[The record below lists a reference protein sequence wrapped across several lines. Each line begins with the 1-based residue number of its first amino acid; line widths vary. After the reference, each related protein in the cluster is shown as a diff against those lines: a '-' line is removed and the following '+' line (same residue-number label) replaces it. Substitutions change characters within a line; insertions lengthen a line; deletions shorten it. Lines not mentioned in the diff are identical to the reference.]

1 MGTPSR
7 LGASAGSPRRSR
19 YDRPTERRWSEAV
32 QDPEAGW
39 GAGEAERDHHV
50 EGVSVRDALAGE
62 RGADDEVVLVDG
74 DAQVPV
80 AGAGPPGTG
89 VEVVS
94 GGRRAPV
101 SVL

>member
-1 MGTPSR
+1 M
-7 LGASAGSPRRSR
+7 
-19 YDRPTERRWSEAV
+19 
-32 QDPEAGW
+32 
-39 GAGEAERDHHV
+39 
-50 EGVSVRDALAGE
+50 RDALAGE
-62 RGADDEVVLVDG
+62 WGADDEVVLVDG

-80 AGAGPPGTG
+80 AGAGPPGPG